1 MADPSGSIPSSSA
14 ARAWNSR
21 VYSTTGGQTVATRG
35 SETPVAQPLRGP
47 GANQIRPLT
56 AIANRDGPSR
66 LCCWASALPRRP
78 PGPHRVTPL
87 DPLQQIAEL
96 RCTDGY
102 RPARRRRPGKPSPF
116 QTLARPS
123 CLIRDAA
130 CAPAAAQPPIRRT
143 PWVFLTPVGQLVV
156 CPSSYRNRPDS
167 ICRRFAA
174 LPVAV
179 FSRRTVMIPDPHSRY
194 PSASSPP

>member
-35 SETPVAQPLRGP
+35 SETPVAQPLMGP

-123 CLIRDAA
+123 CLICNRAPT
-130 CAPAAAQPPIRRT
+130 PAAATPATARLHCLIRAAWRQR
-143 PWVFLTPVGQLVV
+143 PER
-156 CPSSYRNRPDS
+156 PSSYRNRLGS
-167 ICRRFAA
+167 ITRVSLAPSVVFLDYHSFTSSGRPRF
-174 LPVAV
+174 P
-179 FSRRTVMIPDPHSRY
+179 
-194 PSASSPP
+194 